1 MRRVWRKKSSC
12 IFPFMYVLTC
22 KNVEN
27 NLMRHHLNV
36 TSYKEIAIDSYSR
49 KLKKLFPTKW
59 SKTHYYI
66 LYFISL

>member
-12 IFPFMYVLTC
+12 IFPFIYVLTC

-27 NLMRHHLNV
+27 HLMCHHLNV

-59 SKTHYYI
+59 SKTHYYV

>member
-36 TSYKEIAIDSYSR
+36 TSYNEIAIDSYSR

>member
-27 NLMRHHLNV
+27 NLMCHHLNV